1 MIRRFNYTNR
11 LRIRRKDVRI
21 KVRDEGG
28 QLAFDADLS
37 ALADY
42 ELPPESLVFV
52 EAYRQASWMRFGFG
66 QAGAITP
73 AKNRLLTQ
81 FDSPEGIKFRVKVTP
96 QGDVHTLLAEADAI
110 PLAKP
115 EQKDGE
121 RTPLLPVKPQKL
133 GDEIYRLDFSGQD
146 GRPLLL
152 INTEAGNYADI
163 GRAPAFVSLV
173 YPAVFREI
181 LIRVLLVDK
190 HDDDA
195 NPHDWR
201 SQWLRFASL
210 HPGLGELP
218 EPDEADERGQWIEK
232 AVAAFSKQ
240 LQVRAKFAEYWK
252 EAK

>member
-52 EAYRQASWMRFGFG
+52 EAYRQANWMRFGYG
-66 QAGAITP
+66 QVGAITP

-81 FDSPEGIKFRVKVTP
+81 FDSADGIKFRVKVTP
-96 QGDVHTLLAEADAI
+96 HGDVHTLLAEADAI
-110 PLAKP
+110 QLARP
-115 EQKDGE
+115 EQKEGE
-121 RTPLLPVKPQKL
+121 RTPLLPVKGQAL

-152 INTEAGNYADI
+152 INKEAGNWRDI
-163 GRAPAFVSLV
+163 AKAPAFVSLT
-173 YPAVFREI
+173 YSAVFREI
-181 LIRVLLVDK
+181 LIRVLLLEK
-190 HDDDA
+190 HDDDS
-195 NPHDWR
+195 NQHDWR
-201 SQWLRFASL
+201 SQWVRFASL
-210 HPGLGELP
+210 HPGLGDLP
-218 EPDEADERGQWIEK
+218 DPDEPDERAEWIED

-240 LQVRAKFAEYWK
+240 LQVRTKFAEYWK
-252 EAK
+252 DLK